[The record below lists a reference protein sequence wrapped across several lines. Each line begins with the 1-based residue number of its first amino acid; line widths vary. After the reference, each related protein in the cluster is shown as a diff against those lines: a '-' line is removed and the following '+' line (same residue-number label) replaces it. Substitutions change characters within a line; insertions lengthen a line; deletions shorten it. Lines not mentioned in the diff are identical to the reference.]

1 MYIGTTKIT
10 DWSTWVV
17 VLRSKKYAR
26 LQIIQTVLKVW
37 AWFVCNLNFVRVL
50 TFAFLVFDTTSVQ
63 EGFLCWCFKSL
74 GSPSWVDYCCDEARG
89 PMKGEPYGSNK
100 RKTFKVANYAWTMH
114 DLAYERCLSCMHN
127 NCKIQ
132 GKYRPNNSW
141 L

>member
-17 VLRSKKYAR
+17 VLRSKKFAC
-26 LQIIQTVLKVW
+26 LQTNYSNCLSPDLYTILTLFLSLPF
-37 AWFVCNLNFVRVL
+37 WFL
-50 TFAFLVFDTTSVQ
+50 TLLVFKRV
-63 EGFLCWCFKSL
+63 FLCWCFKSL

>member
-1 MYIGTTKIT
+1 MIYLSGSLEVKKICLPT
-10 DWSTWVV
+10 DKLFKLFES
-17 VLRSKKYAR
+17 
-26 LQIIQTVLKVW
+26 
-37 AWFVCNLNFVRVL
+37 WFVYNLNFVL
-50 TFAFLVFDTTSVQ
+50 IFAFLVFDTTSVQ